1 MARVREVRR
10 LKELTKRGKAIATVG
25 FAIIF
30 AGLGTTPKMD
40 LPWVVFGGSAAFGLA
55 TGILGLIVA
64 KRANGQ
70 LAALDSE

>member
-1 MARVREVRR
+1 MTKFLLRR
-10 LKELTKRGKAIATVG
+10 SLGAIVVMWAVATLVFFMLRAVPGAPGSSALSNRLTGTG
-25 FAIIF
+25 G
-30 AGLGTTPKMD
+30 GLMP
-40 LPWVVFGGSAAFGLA
+40 P